1 MTNRITINAADAR
14 IGDHIYNGT
23 GASAHPTFAWETITR
38 IDTTDGLVVLITGSL
53 ELPHGEF
60 WFEPEES
67 VVVMRYPPAEPEK
80 SVAKPHNKHGHGHSG

>member
-1 MTNRITINAADAR
+1 MTNRITISAADAR

-38 IDTTDGLVVLITGSL
+38 VDMTDGLVVLITGSL

-60 WFEPEES
+60 WFEPDES
-67 VVVMRYPPAEPEK
+67 IVVMRYPPGEP
-80 SVAKPHNKHGHGHSG
+80 VKPVPPPQHKAGHGHSG